1 MCLGRKCVDTCERI
15 WPVWICGSRYE
26 HGDLSMFL
34 WMCVSICLLMWE
46 AWIYLWNEH
55 VHGDVCRLENVPLCA
70 WTWRLFIHIQIG
82 AFVCQTSGGV
92 CVCACMWVD
101 IYVHWN
107 GENLTVSKNVS
118 VLIWMSVYLQM
129 KNWCFWTV
137 ILEKTPDSP
146 LDCKE
151 IKPVNLKGNQPWILL
166 GMTDGEAEV
175 PIL

>member
-1 MCLGRKCVDTCERI
+1 MCLERKCVHICEWI

-26 HGDLSMFL
+26 RGDLSMFL

-55 VHGDVCRLENVPLCA
+55 VHCNVCRLENVPLCV
-70 WTWRLFIHIQIG
+70 WTWRLFILIQIG

-118 VLIWMSVYLQM
+118 ALIWMSVYLWM

-137 ILEKTPDSP
+137 VLEKTSESP

-166 GMTDGEAEV
+166 GMTDGQAEV